1 MEGKLLKWTNY
12 IHGWQERNCILKGAI
27 FSYYIPNS
35 ESHMPKGRVHL
46 GVSTIKDNLSN
57 NDNLSEEEKNNDLG
71 FEINT
76 GSTIYFFKAD
86 SIEEKNKWIQTIK
99 KNKLEAEKNI
109 KEYFEKKNNINNIDN
124 SNEVNDKY
132 SQLKDYISDLFNH
145 QKFHSDIEDKIKK
158 AINDIENNK
167 MELPSKTQKLKSK
180 NPISLKT
187 NKKDSIIYSYRNNL
201 KTDLKEYKKKHFETT
216 YNQNPNNESLNSTE
230 EFYSLSDNEEEEDK
244 INNINNPKNKLI
256 NTKKNLPLP
265 KKSFYDPLYNY
276 KKRKTLP
283 VTCKKLTYNVWEI
296 LKGSIGKDINRFT
309 VPIFLNEP
317 ISMLQKLCENFQY
330 ADVLNKAAY
339 EDNPY
344 IRLAYSA
351 CFCIGGFSMNIYRA
365 KKFFNPILYET
376 FEYIDND
383 LNYRYFAE
391 QVSHHPAISA
401 LYGEGDG
408 WKIYTNN
415 NAKVKFFLNGSMQV
429 EAIGR
434 CYINY
439 ERYNDNN
446 IYTKPFINVQNL
458 IFGTMYIQINGKF
471 IVTNNEGDICEVN
484 ILPSKGTDS
493 GHMIGTI
500 KDINGNL
507 KYNIEGCWLDT
518 IKIIDPIT
526 KNEKILWKII
536 PWENQENYYYQP
548 ITFDLN
554 NLTEEMKSKLPHTD
568 SRFRPDQRLM
578 ESQKIDEAAIEK
590 ERLEN
595 KQRNARKIDQKN
607 GVIHKPI
614 FFDETYD
621 DITGELI
628 YVYKGN
634 YFDKRNSHDFSDLPN
649 LFGND

>member
-12 IHGWQERNCILKGAI
+12 LYGWQERFCVLKGAI

-46 GVSTIKDNLSN
+46 AISTIKENLN
-57 NDNLSEEEKNNDLG
+57 NNENLSEEDKNSDLG

-76 GSTIYFFKAD
+76 GSNVYFFKANN
-86 SIEEKNKWIQTIK
+86 IEDKNNWIKIIK
-99 KNKLEAEKNI
+99 RNKVEAEKNI
-109 KEYFEKKNNINNIDN
+109 KEYFDKKT
-124 SNEVNDKY
+124 NEDKY
-132 SQLKDYISDLFNH
+132 SQLKDYISNLIAEQNL
-145 QKFHSDIEDKIKK
+145 HSDLENKLKL
-158 AINDIENNK
+158 AINDIDNNRIQQPQS
-167 MELPSKTQKLKSK
+167 MRLKSR
-180 NPISLKT
+180 NQLSLSQ
-187 NKKDSIIYSYRNNL
+187 NKQFNVK
-201 KTDLKEYKKKHFETT
+201 
-216 YNQNPNNESLNSTE
+216 TE
-230 EFYSLSDNEEEEDK
+230 ELNFSNKAFNLSKKEHHHIRSNSKEKFYSLSDEEENDEEIIMNNNDNKFKLSNPINLKK
-244 INNINNPKNKLI
+244 I
-256 NTKKNLPLP
+256 LPSF

-276 KKRKTLP
+276 KKRKSLP
-283 VTCKKLTYNVWEI
+283 VACKKLNYNVWEI

-330 ADVLNKAAY
+330 ASLLNKAAY

-344 IRLAYSA
+344 KRLAYSA

-383 LNYRYFAE
+383 LNYRYFSE

-408 WKIYTNN
+408 WKTYTNN

-429 EAIGR
+429 EAVGR
-434 CYINY
+434 SYINF
-439 ERYNDNN
+439 ERYNDN
-446 IYTKPFINVQNL
+446 IVYTKPFVNVQNL
-458 IFGTMYIQINGKF
+458 IFGTMYLQINGKF
-471 IVTNNEGDICEVN
+471 KIINDEGDICEVN
-484 ILPSKGTDS
+484 ILPSKGIES
-493 GHMIGTI
+493 GKMRGSI

-507 KYNIEGCWLDT
+507 KYNLEGDWLNK
-518 IKIIDPIT
+518 IKIINPET
-526 KNEKILWKII
+526 KNEEILWEII

-554 NLTEEMKSKLPHTD
+554 NLTDEMKIKLPHTD

-578 ESQKIDEAAIEK
+578 EFQKIDEAALEK

-595 KQRNARKIDQKN
+595 KQRKARKIDKRN
-607 GVIHKPI
+607 GVINKPY

-628 YVYKGN
+628 YIYKDN
-634 YFDKRNSHDFSDLPN
+634 YFEKRKNMDFSDLPD
-649 LFGND
+649 LFGKD

>member
-12 IHGWQERNCILKGAI
+12 LYGWQERFCVLKGAI

-46 GVSTIKDNLSN
+46 AISTIKENLN
-57 NDNLSEEEKNNDLG
+57 NNENLTEEDKNSDLG

-76 GSTIYFFKAD
+76 GSTVYFFKANN
-86 SIEEKNKWIQTIK
+86 IEEKNNWIKIIK
-99 KNKLEAEKNI
+99 RNKVEAEKNI
-109 KEYFEKKNNINNIDN
+109 KEYFDKKNN
-124 SNEVNDKY
+124 EDKY
-132 SQLKDYISDLFNH
+132 SQLKDYISNLIAEQNL
-145 QKFHSDIEDKIKK
+145 HSDLENKLKL
-158 AINDIENNK
+158 AINDIDNNRIQQPQS
-167 MELPSKTQKLKSK
+167 MRIKSR
-180 NPISLKT
+180 NQLSL
-187 NKKDSIIYSYRNNL
+187 S
-201 KTDLKEYKKKHFETT
+201 
-216 YNQNPNNESLNSTE
+216 PNNQFFVKTE
-230 EFYSLSDNEEEEDK
+230 EFNFSDNIFNLSKKEHHHIRSNSKEKFYSLSDEEENDEEIIMNNNDNKFKLSNPINLKK
-244 INNINNPKNKLI
+244 I
-256 NTKKNLPLP
+256 LPSF

-276 KKRKTLP
+276 KKRKSLP
-283 VTCKKLTYNVWEI
+283 VTCKKLNYNVWEI

-330 ADVLNKAAY
+330 VSLLNKAAY

-344 IRLAYSA
+344 KRLAYSA

-383 LNYRYFAE
+383 LNYRYFSE

-429 EAIGR
+429 EAVGR
-434 CYINY
+434 SYINF
-439 ERYNDNN
+439 ERYNDN
-446 IYTKPFINVQNL
+446 IVYTKPFVNVQNL
-458 IFGTMYIQINGKF
+458 IFGTMYLQINGKF
-471 IVTNNEGDICEVN
+471 KVINDEGDICEVN
-484 ILPSKGTDS
+484 ILPSKGIES
-493 GHMIGTI
+493 GKMRGSI

-507 KYNIEGCWLDT
+507 KYNLEGDWLNK
-518 IKIIDPIT
+518 IKIINPET
-526 KNEKILWKII
+526 KNEEILWEII
-536 PWENQENYYYQP
+536 PWESQENYYYQP

-554 NLTEEMKSKLPHTD
+554 NLTDEMKIKLPHTD

-578 ESQKIDEAAIEK
+578 EYQKIDDAAIEK

-595 KQRNARKIDQKN
+595 KQRNARKNDKKN

-634 YFDKRNSHDFSDLPN
+634 YFEKRNLQDFSDLPD
-649 LFGND
+649 LFGKD

>member
-12 IHGWQERNCILKGAI
+12 LYGWQERFCVLKGAI

-46 GVSTIKDNLSN
+46 AISTIKENLN
-57 NDNLSEEEKNNDLG
+57 NNENLTEEDKNSDLG

-76 GSTIYFFKAD
+76 GSNVYFFKANN
-86 SIEEKNKWIQTIK
+86 IEDKNNWIKIIK
-99 KNKLEAEKNI
+99 RNKVEAEKNI
-109 KEYFEKKNNINNIDN
+109 KEYFDKKT
-124 SNEVNDKY
+124 NEDKY
-132 SQLKDYISDLFNH
+132 SQLKDYISNLIAEQNL
-145 QKFHSDIEDKIKK
+145 HSDLENKLKL
-158 AINDIENNK
+158 AINDIDNNRIQQPQS
-167 MELPSKTQKLKSK
+167 MRLKSR
-180 NPISLKT
+180 NQLSLSQ
-187 NKKDSIIYSYRNNL
+187 NKQFNVK
-201 KTDLKEYKKKHFETT
+201 
-216 YNQNPNNESLNSTE
+216 TE
-230 EFYSLSDNEEEEDK
+230 ELNFSNKAFNLSKKEHHHIRSNSKEKFYSLSDEEENDEEIIMNNNDNKFKLSNPINLKK
-244 INNINNPKNKLI
+244 I
-256 NTKKNLPLP
+256 LPSF

-276 KKRKTLP
+276 KKRKSLP
-283 VTCKKLTYNVWEI
+283 VACKKLNYNVWEI

-330 ADVLNKAAY
+330 ASLLNKAAY

-344 IRLAYSA
+344 KRLAYSA

-383 LNYRYFAE
+383 LNYRYFSE

-408 WKIYTNN
+408 WKTYTNN

-429 EAIGR
+429 EAVGR
-434 CYINY
+434 SYINF
-439 ERYNDNN
+439 ERYNDN
-446 IYTKPFINVQNL
+446 IVYTKPFVNVQNL
-458 IFGTMYIQINGKF
+458 IFGTMYLQINGKF
-471 IVTNNEGDICEVN
+471 KIINDEGDICEVN
-484 ILPSKGTDS
+484 ILPSKGIES
-493 GHMIGTI
+493 GKMRGSI

-507 KYNIEGCWLDT
+507 KYNLEGDWLNK
-518 IKIIDPIT
+518 IKIINPET
-526 KNEKILWKII
+526 KNEEILWEII

-554 NLTEEMKSKLPHTD
+554 NLTDEMKIKLPHTD

-578 ESQKIDEAAIEK
+578 EFQKIDEAALEK

-595 KQRNARKIDQKN
+595 KQRKARKIDKKN
-607 GVIHKPI
+607 GVINKPY

-628 YVYKGN
+628 YIYKDN
-634 YFDKRNSHDFSDLPN
+634 YFEKRKNMDFSDLPD
-649 LFGND
+649 LFGKD

>member
-12 IHGWQERNCILKGAI
+12 LYGWQERFCVLKGAI

-35 ESHMPKGRVHL
+35 ENHMPKGRLHL
-46 GVSTIKDNLSN
+46 AISTIKDNLN
-57 NDNLSEEEKNNDLG
+57 NNENLTEEDKNSDLG

-76 GSTIYFFKAD
+76 GSNVYFFKANN
-86 SIEEKNKWIQTIK
+86 IEDKNNWIKIIK
-99 KNKLEAEKNI
+99 RNKVEAEKNI
-109 KEYFEKKNNINNIDN
+109 KEYFDKKT
-124 SNEVNDKY
+124 NEDKY
-132 SQLKDYISDLFNH
+132 SQLKDYISNLIAEQNL
-145 QKFHSDIEDKIKK
+145 HSDLENKLKL
-158 AINDIENNK
+158 AINDIDNNRIQQPQS
-167 MELPSKTQKLKSK
+167 MRLKSR
-180 NPISLKT
+180 NQLSLSQ
-187 NKKDSIIYSYRNNL
+187 NKQFNVK
-201 KTDLKEYKKKHFETT
+201 
-216 YNQNPNNESLNSTE
+216 TE
-230 EFYSLSDNEEEEDK
+230 ELNFSNKAFNLSKKEHHHIRSNSKEKFYSLSDEEENDEEIIMNNNDNKFKLSNPINLKK
-244 INNINNPKNKLI
+244 I
-256 NTKKNLPLP
+256 LPSF

-276 KKRKTLP
+276 KKRKSLP
-283 VTCKKLTYNVWEI
+283 VACKKLNYNVWEI

-330 ADVLNKAAY
+330 ASLLNKAAY

-344 IRLAYSA
+344 KRLAYSA

-383 LNYRYFAE
+383 LNYRYFSE

-408 WKIYTNN
+408 WKTYTNN

-429 EAIGR
+429 EAVGR
-434 CYINY
+434 SYINF
-439 ERYNDNN
+439 ERYNDN
-446 IYTKPFINVQNL
+446 IVYTKPFVNVQNL
-458 IFGTMYIQINGKF
+458 IFGTMYLQINGKF
-471 IVTNNEGDICEVN
+471 KIINDEGDICEVN
-484 ILPSKGTDS
+484 ILPSKGIES
-493 GHMIGTI
+493 GKMRGSI

-507 KYNIEGCWLDT
+507 KYNLEGDWLNK
-518 IKIIDPIT
+518 IKIINPET
-526 KNEKILWKII
+526 KNEEILWEII

-554 NLTEEMKSKLPHTD
+554 NLTDEMKIKLPHTD

-578 ESQKIDEAAIEK
+578 EFQKIDEAALEK

-595 KQRNARKIDQKN
+595 KQRKARKIDKKN
-607 GVIHKPI
+607 GVINKPY

-628 YVYKGN
+628 YIYKDN
-634 YFDKRNSHDFSDLPN
+634 YFEKRKNMDFSDLPD
-649 LFGND
+649 LFGKD

>member
-12 IHGWQERNCILKGAI
+12 LYGWQERFCVLKGAI

-35 ESHMPKGRVHL
+35 ESHMPKGRLHL
-46 GVSTIKDNLSN
+46 AISTIKDNLN
-57 NDNLSEEEKNNDLG
+57 NNENLTEEDKNSDLG

-76 GSTIYFFKAD
+76 GSNVYFFKANN
-86 SIEEKNKWIQTIK
+86 IEDKNNWIKIIK
-99 KNKLEAEKNI
+99 RNKVEAEKNI
-109 KEYFEKKNNINNIDN
+109 KEYFDKKT
-124 SNEVNDKY
+124 NEDKY
-132 SQLKDYISDLFNH
+132 SQLKDYISNLIAEQNL
-145 QKFHSDIEDKIKK
+145 HSDLENKLKL
-158 AINDIENNK
+158 AINDIDNNRIQQPQS
-167 MELPSKTQKLKSK
+167 MRLKSR
-180 NPISLKT
+180 NQLSLSQ
-187 NKKDSIIYSYRNNL
+187 NKQFNVK
-201 KTDLKEYKKKHFETT
+201 
-216 YNQNPNNESLNSTE
+216 TE
-230 EFYSLSDNEEEEDK
+230 ELNFSNKAFNLSKKEHHHIRSNSKEKFYSLSDEEENDEEIIMNNNDNKFKLSNPINLKK
-244 INNINNPKNKLI
+244 I
-256 NTKKNLPLP
+256 LPSF

-276 KKRKTLP
+276 KKRKSLP
-283 VTCKKLTYNVWEI
+283 VTCKKLNYNVWEI

-330 ADVLNKAAY
+330 ASLLNKAAY

-344 IRLAYSA
+344 KRLAYSA

-383 LNYRYFAE
+383 LNYRYFSE

-408 WKIYTNN
+408 WKTYTNN

-429 EAIGR
+429 EAVGR
-434 CYINY
+434 SYINF
-439 ERYNDNN
+439 ERYNDN
-446 IYTKPFINVQNL
+446 IVYTKPFVNVQNL
-458 IFGTMYIQINGKF
+458 IFGTMYLQINGKF
-471 IVTNNEGDICEVN
+471 KIINDEGDICEVN
-484 ILPSKGTDS
+484 ILPSKGIES
-493 GHMIGTI
+493 GKMRGSI

-507 KYNIEGCWLDT
+507 KYNLEGDWLNK
-518 IKIIDPIT
+518 IKIINPET
-526 KNEKILWKII
+526 KNEEILWEII

-554 NLTEEMKSKLPHTD
+554 NLTDEMKIKLPHTD

-578 ESQKIDEAAIEK
+578 EFQKIDEAALEK

-595 KQRNARKIDQKN
+595 KQRKARKIDKKN
-607 GVIHKPI
+607 GVINKPY

-628 YVYKGN
+628 YIYKDN
-634 YFDKRNSHDFSDLPN
+634 YFEKRKNMDFSDLPD
-649 LFGND
+649 LFGKD

>member
-12 IHGWQERNCILKGAI
+12 LYGWQERFCVLKGAI

-46 GVSTIKDNLSN
+46 AISTIKENLN
-57 NDNLSEEEKNNDLG
+57 NNENLSEEDKNSDLG

-76 GSTIYFFKAD
+76 GSTVYFFKANN
-86 SIEEKNKWIQTIK
+86 IEDKNNWIKIIK
-99 KNKLEAEKNI
+99 RNKVEAEKNI
-109 KEYFEKKNNINNIDN
+109 KEYFDKKNN
-124 SNEVNDKY
+124 EDKY
-132 SQLKDYISDLFNH
+132 SQLKDYVSNLIAEQN
-145 QKFHSDIEDKIKK
+145 FHSDLENKLKL
-158 AINDIENNK
+158 AINDIDNNRIQQPQS
-167 MELPSKTQKLKSK
+167 MRLKSR
-180 NPISLKT
+180 NQLSL
-187 NKKDSIIYSYRNNL
+187 SQNNQFNV
-201 KTDLKEYKKKHFETT
+201 K
-216 YNQNPNNESLNSTE
+216 TE
-230 EFYSLSDNEEEEDK
+230 ELNFSNKAFNLSKKEHHHIRSNSKEKFYSLSDEEENDEEIIMNNNDNKFKLSNPINLKK
-244 INNINNPKNKLI
+244 I
-256 NTKKNLPLP
+256 LPSF

-276 KKRKTLP
+276 KKRKSLP
-283 VTCKKLTYNVWEI
+283 VTCKKLNYNVWEI

-330 ADVLNKAAY
+330 ASLLNKAAY

-344 IRLAYSA
+344 KRLAYST

-383 LNYRYFAE
+383 LNYRYFSE

-429 EAIGR
+429 KAIGR
-434 CYINY
+434 SYINF
-439 ERYNDNN
+439 ERYNDN
-446 IYTKPFINVQNL
+446 IVYTKPFINVQNL
-458 IFGTMYIQINGKF
+458 IFGTMYLQINGKF
-471 IVTNNEGDICEVN
+471 KVINDEGDICEVN
-484 ILPSKGTDS
+484 ILPSKGIES
-493 GHMIGTI
+493 GKMRGSI

-507 KYNIEGCWLDT
+507 KYNLEGDWLNK
-518 IKIIDPIT
+518 IKIINPET
-526 KNEKILWKII
+526 KNEEILWEII

-554 NLTEEMKSKLPHTD
+554 NLTDEMKIKLPHTD

-578 ESQKIDEAAIEK
+578 EFQKIDEAALEK

-595 KQRNARKIDQKN
+595 KQRKARKIDKRN
-607 GVIHKPI
+607 GVINKPY

-628 YVYKGN
+628 YIYKDN
-634 YFDKRNSHDFSDLPN
+634 YFEKRKNMDFSDLPD
-649 LFGND
+649 LFGKD

>member
-12 IHGWQERNCILKGAI
+12 LQGWQERNCILKGAI
-27 FSYYIPNS
+27 FSYYIPNNN
-35 ESHMPKGRVHL
+35 SHMPKGRLHL
-46 GVSTIKDNLSN
+46 GISTIKENLSN
-57 NDNLSEEEKNNDLG
+57 KENLTEEEKNNDLG

-76 GSTIYFFKAD
+76 GSTVYFFKAN
-86 SIEEKNKWIQTIK
+86 SIEEKNKWIQSIK

-109 KEYFEKKNNINNIDN
+109 KSYFEKKNNSNNN
-124 SNEVNDKY
+124 NNLNEINDKY
-132 SQLKDYISDLFNH
+132 FQLKDYISNLFHNE
-145 QKFHSDIEDKIKK
+145 KCDSDIEDKIKK
-158 AINDIENNK
+158 AFDDIENNK
-167 MELPSKTQKLKSK
+167 MELPAKTERLKSR
-180 NPISLKT
+180 NQISLKT
-187 NKKDSIIYSYRNNL
+187 NKKDTIIYSYKNHL
-201 KTDLKEYKKKHFETT
+201 KTNLDDYKNKYSLTT
-216 YNQNPNNESLNSTE
+216 YNKNSNKEEINSTE
-230 EFYSLSDNEEEEDK
+230 EFYSLSDNDEEEDK
-244 INNINNPKNKLI
+244 LNNINNNQIKL
-256 NTKKNLPLP
+256 NNPKKNLSFP

-276 KKRKTLP
+276 KKRKSLP

-330 ADVLNKAAY
+330 AEVLNKAAY
-339 EDNPY
+339 EDNPF
-344 IRLAYSA
+344 IRLAYST
-351 CFCIGGFSMNIYRA
+351 CFCIGAFSMNIYRA

-376 FEYIDND
+376 FEYVDND

-429 EAIGR
+429 EKIGR

-439 ERYNDNN
+439 ERYNDN
-446 IYTKPFINVQNL
+446 IVYTKPLINVKNL

-471 IVTNNEGDICEVN
+471 KVTNEEGDICEVN
-484 ILPSKGTDS
+484 ILPSKGIDS

-507 KYNIEGCWLDT
+507 KYNIEGCWLDK
-518 IKIIDPIT
+518 IKLIDPIS
-526 KNEKILWKII
+526 KNERILWEII
-536 PWENQENYYYQP
+536 PWESQENYYYQP

-554 NLTEEMKSKLPHTD
+554 NLTEEMKNKLPHTD

-578 ESQKIDEAAIEK
+578 EYQKIDEAAIEK

-607 GVIHKPI
+607 GVVHKPI

-621 DITGELI
+621 DVTGELI

-634 YFDKRNSHDFSDLPN
+634 YFEKRNLHDFSDLPD
-649 LFGND
+649 LFGKD